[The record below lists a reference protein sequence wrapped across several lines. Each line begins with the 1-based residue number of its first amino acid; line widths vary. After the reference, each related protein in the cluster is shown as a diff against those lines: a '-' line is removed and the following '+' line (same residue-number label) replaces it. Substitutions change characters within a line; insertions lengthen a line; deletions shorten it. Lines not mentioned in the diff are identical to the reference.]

1 MFISDFSGFGF
12 ITFSTG
18 DEAEAC
24 FQGGP
29 HNLDETTLDVKRAT
43 PRDRERGDRDGPAPS
58 RGSRSEGEII
68 RKVFVGGLN
77 YETTNESLKT
87 YFEQFGEIT
96 DSIVMKY
103 KDTGRSRGFG
113 KF

>member
-1 MFISDFSGFGF
+1 M
-12 ITFSTG
+12 
-18 DEAEAC
+18 
-24 FQGGP
+24 
-29 HNLDETTLDVKRAT
+29 
-43 PRDRERGDRDGPAPS
+43 
-58 RGSRSEGEII
+58 
-68 RKVFVGGLN
+68 FVGGLN